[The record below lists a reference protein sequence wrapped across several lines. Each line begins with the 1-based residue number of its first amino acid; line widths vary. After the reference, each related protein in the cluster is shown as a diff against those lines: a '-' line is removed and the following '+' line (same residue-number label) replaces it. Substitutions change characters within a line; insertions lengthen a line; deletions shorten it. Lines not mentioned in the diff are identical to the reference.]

1 MTDKNQVTITP
12 NAIIGYVDEST
23 PCGRAKAK
31 QVKADLETLATML
44 QDTNL
49 SMATKKAI
57 LMDYGKAIR
66 EYVEREET
74 CCGCNCDCEEEDE
87 PYEEEEEEL
96 DIEELDVE
104 NMKGYSVYYA
114 NREIKCDDYFETI
127 EIVET
132 LMRFNLTPEVYGY
145 DNRDTDYALDIIKED
160 RGIHLEIA

>member
-49 SMATKKAI
+49 STATKKAI
-57 LMDYGKAIR
+57 AMDYGKAIR
-66 EYVEREET
+66 EYVERKET
-74 CCGCNCDCEEEDE
+74 CCGCECDYEEEEDE
-87 PYEEEEEEL
+87 PYEE
-96 DIEELDVE
+96 EELDVE

-114 NREIKCDDYFETI
+114 TEKIDCEDYFETI
-127 EIVET
+127 EVVET
-132 LMRFNLTPEVYGY
+132 LMRFNLTPDVYGY
-145 DNRDTDYALDIIKED
+145 DDKGTDYALDIIEED
-160 RGIHLEIA
+160 GGVHLELA

>member
-12 NAIIGYVDEST
+12 NAIIGYVDDST

-57 LMDYGKAIR
+57 TMDYGKAIR

-74 CCGCNCDCEEEDE
+74 CCGCNCNCDYEEEDE
-87 PYEEEEEEL
+87 PYEEEEEEITI
-96 DIEELDVE
+96 DDMERYSIYYSNERIDTESYIE
-104 NMKGYSVYYA
+104 A
-114 NREIKCDDYFETI
+114 T

-132 LMRFNLTPEVYGY
+132 LMRFNLTPEVWGY
-145 DNRDTDYALDIIKED
+145 DNNGKDYALTIID
-160 RGIHLEIA
+160 RRGSVSFELV